1 MNNSIQTYSSALVQP
16 AHKYPNKEQ
25 AIIFNAIGGARIQ
38 DYLLQLGPII
48 NPKNI
53 LFCSRISNNRLCVY
67 LSSKAWVDKFLAD
80 PGEIV
85 IQGEKVRARRLVTS
99 SDRLVISNVCPTIPN
114 TAIKSAL
121 EQLDLQLLSPIS
133 FLRIGATLPEY
144 SHILSFR
151 RVTYVAP
158 NESTKIPESIEINHE
173 GLKYRIFLSLDSQK
187 CFKCKKGGHIAAQCP
202 TTILQSTIP
211 AKENSSASSSPTEET
226 SSPTEETSSP
236 TEETSLP
243 TEETSPPTE
252 ETSSPIEETS
262 KQHDETTEQSQKQE
276 IRSTP
281 QTKSRSDVDTNT
293 AASTSKRGFS
303 ETLTPENE
311 SISDNTTGPIFVKP
325 KDAVAKKLRADSSLK
340 LSPGALESLAAFM
353 ENNQSS
359 LTINSTQLISLL
371 ENVHGTQDVIT
382 VVKDYTS
389 DIKGLTE
396 TLLMIYPHIPDKT
409 ITNRCTR
416 LRKKLERYLDSTA
429 DDHLSDTSSTNS
441 TF

>member
-1 MNNSIQTYSSALVQP
+1 MNNTIQTYSSALVQP

-25 AIIFNAIGGARIQ
+25 AIIFNAIDGARIQ
-38 DYLLQLGPII
+38 DYLLQLGPIV

-53 LFCSRISNNRLCVY
+53 LFCSRISNNRLCIY

-85 IQGEKVRARRLVTS
+85 IQGEKVRARRLVTP

-114 TAIKSAL
+114 TAIKTAL

-173 GLKYRIFLSLDSQK
+173 GLKYRVFLSLDSQK
-187 CFKCKKGGHIAAQCP
+187 CFKCKQGGHIAAQCP
-202 TTILQSTIP
+202 TTILQPTIP
-211 AKENSSASSSPTEET
+211 ANENSSASSSPTEET
-226 SSPTEETSSP
+226 SLPAEETSLP

-243 TEETSPPTE
+243 TEETS
-252 ETSSPIEETS
+252 SPIEETS
-262 KQHDETTEQSQKQE
+262 MQHDETKEQSQKQE
-276 IRSTP
+276 IKSTP
-281 QTKSRSDVDTNT
+281 QTNSRSDVNTNT

-311 SISDNTTGPIFVKP
+311 SINDNTTGPIFVKP

-340 LSPGALESLAAFM
+340 LSPGALESLTAFM

-359 LTINSTQLISLL
+359 LAINSTQLISLL

-396 TLLMIYPHIPDKT
+396 TLLMIYPQIPDKT
-409 ITNRCTR
+409 IKNRCTR
-416 LRKKLERYLDSTA
+416 LRKKLERYLDSNA

>member
-25 AIIFNAIGGARIQ
+25 AIIFNAIDGARIQ
-38 DYLLQLGPII
+38 DYLLQLGPIV

-85 IQGEKVRARRLVTS
+85 IQGEKVRARRLVTP
-99 SDRLVISNVCPTIPN
+99 SDRLVISNLCPTIPN

-121 EQLDLQLLSPIS
+121 KQLDLQLLSPIS
-133 FLRIGATLPEY
+133 FLRIDATLPEY

-187 CFKCKKGGHIAAQCP
+187 CFKCKQGGHIAAQCP
-202 TTILQSTIP
+202 TTILRSTIP

-226 SSPTEETSSP
+226 SSPTEETS
-236 TEETSLP
+236 
-243 TEETSPPTE
+243 PPTE

-262 KQHDETTEQSQKQE
+262 MQHDETTEQSQKQE

-311 SISDNTTGPIFVKP
+311 SISDNTKGPIFVKP
-325 KDAVAKKLRADSSLK
+325 KDAVARKLRADSSLK

-359 LTINSTQLISLL
+359 LTINSSQLISLL

-382 VVKDYTS
+382 VMKDYTS

-409 ITNRCTR
+409 IKYRCTR

>member
-1 MNNSIQTYSSALVQP
+1 MNNSVQTYSSALVQP

-25 AIIFNAIGGARIQ
+25 AIIFNAIDGARIQ
-38 DYLLQLGPII
+38 DYLLQLGPIV

-85 IQGEKVRARRLVTS
+85 IQGEKVRARCLVTP

-187 CFKCKKGGHIAAQCP
+187 CFKCKQGGHIAAQCP

-262 KQHDETTEQSQKQE
+262 MQHDETTEQSQ
-276 IRSTP
+276 
-281 QTKSRSDVDTNT
+281 
-293 AASTSKRGFS
+293 
-303 ETLTPENE
+303 
-311 SISDNTTGPIFVKP
+311 
-325 KDAVAKKLRADSSLK
+325 
-340 LSPGALESLAAFM
+340 
-353 ENNQSS
+353 
-359 LTINSTQLISLL
+359 
-371 ENVHGTQDVIT
+371 
-382 VVKDYTS
+382 
-389 DIKGLTE
+389 
-396 TLLMIYPHIPDKT
+396 
-409 ITNRCTR
+409 
-416 LRKKLERYLDSTA
+416 
-429 DDHLSDTSSTNS
+429 
-441 TF
+441 